1 LHVFEK
7 FQRTN
12 KEPMVQ
18 DRFFGHFRIIGERVG
33 TSSLILKIQS
43 RFNIPY
49 SYPDFFLKT

>member
-49 SYPDFFLKT
+49 SYPDF